1 MKKKINN
8 MIDNLNTSKYKVVA
22 VTKDNY
28 TLENGDVYEHT
39 LELPDDIT
47 IEEFQEIL
55 DKAKESLKNTLD
67 IIRYK

>member
-8 MIDNLNTSKYKVVA
+8 MIDNLNTSKYKVVS

-47 IEEFQEIL
+47 VEEFQKIL
-55 DKAKESLKNTLD
+55 DKAKEYLKNTLNID
-67 IIRYK
+67 E

>member
-1 MKKKINN
+1 MKKDLKH
-8 MIDNLNTSKYKVVA
+8 MIEELNTSKYKVLA

-28 TLENGDVYEHT
+28 TLENGDVDEHT

-47 IEEFQEIL
+47 VEEFQKIL

-67 IIRYK
+67 IVRYK

>member
-1 MKKKINN
+1 MKNDLKH
-8 MIDNLNTSKYKVVA
+8 MIEGLNTSKYKVVS

-47 IEEFQEIL
+47 VEEFQKIL

>member
-47 IEEFQEIL
+47 VEEFQKIL

-67 IIRYK
+67 INE

>member
-1 MKKKINN
+1 
-8 MIDNLNTSKYKVVA
+8 MIDNLNTSKYKVIS

-47 IEEFQEIL
+47 VEEFQKIL

>member
-1 MKKKINN
+1 MKKDLKH
-8 MIDNLNTSKYKVVA
+8 MIEELNTSKYKVVA

-28 TLENGDVYEHT
+28 MLENGDVYEHT

-47 IEEFQEIL
+47 VEEFQKIL

>member
-39 LELPDDIT
+39 FELPDDIT
-47 IEEFQEIL
+47 VEEFQEML
-55 DKAKESLKNTLD
+55 DKPKETLKNTLD
-67 IIRYK
+67 INE

>member
-8 MIDNLNTSKYKVVA
+8 MIDNLNTSKYKVIS

-47 IEEFQEIL
+47 VEEFQAML
-55 DKAKESLKNTLD
+55 DNAKETLKNTLD
-67 IIRYK
+67 IDE

>member
-39 LELPDDIT
+39 FELPDNIT
-47 IEEFQEIL
+47 VEEFQAML
-55 DKAKESLKNTLD
+55 DNAKDILKNTLNID
-67 IIRYK
+67 E

>member
-1 MKKKINN
+1 MKKYLKH
-8 MIDNLNTSKYKVVA
+8 MIEELNTSKYKVVA

-47 IEEFQEIL
+47 VEEFQKIL

>member
-1 MKKKINN
+1 MKKDLKH
-8 MIDNLNTSKYKVVA
+8 MIEELNTSKYKVVA

-47 IEEFQEIL
+47 VEEFQKIL

>member
-1 MKKKINN
+1 MKKYLKH
-8 MIDNLNTSKYKVVA
+8 MIEELNTSKYKVVA

-28 TLENGDVYEHT
+28 MLENGDVYEHT

-47 IEEFQEIL
+47 VEEFQKIL

>member
-8 MIDNLNTSKYKVVA
+8 MIDNLNTSKYKVIS

-39 LELPDDIT
+39 FELPDDIT
-47 IEEFQEIL
+47 VEEFQEML
-55 DKAKESLKNTLD
+55 DKAKETLKNTLD
-67 IIRYK
+67 INE

>member
-8 MIDNLNTSKYKVVA
+8 IIDNLNTSKYKVVA

-47 IEEFQEIL
+47 VEEFQKIL

-67 IIRYK
+67 INE

>member
-8 MIDNLNTSKYKVVA
+8 MIDNLNTSKYKVVS

-28 TLENGDVYEHT
+28 TLENGYVYEHT

-47 IEEFQEIL
+47 VEEFQKIL
-55 DKAKESLKNTLD
+55 DKAKESLKNTLNID
-67 IIRYK
+67 E

>member
-47 IEEFQEIL
+47 VEEFQKIL

>member
-8 MIDNLNTSKYKVVA
+8 MIDNLNTSKYKVVS

-47 IEEFQEIL
+47 VEEFQKIL
-55 DKAKESLKNTLD
+55 DKAKESLKNTLNID
-67 IIRYK
+67 E

>member
-47 IEEFQEIL
+47 VDEFQKIL